1 VALSPPILENLM
13 RIATVRRQTASP
25 PAIDTTRPP
34 HPLLMFIVAVVQTIA
49 VLVVAMALIGYLLLH

>member
-1 VALSPPILENLM
+1 M

-25 PAIDTTRPP
+25 PATDTTRPP